1 MLQVS
6 IGSSLAHPTVFWR
19 GDPVSKQSRKQS
31 DSSLFILLMDRRRF
45 AVWWILLT
53 LITGF
58 CGIQNALS
66 TETVVNFSMIPFAS

>member
-19 GDPVSKQSRKQS
+19 GDPVTKQS

-45 AVWWILLT
+45 AVWWISLT